1 MAKRDRRNAKVIV
14 ELKDGYISYANE
26 IENLWIVKRKA
37 YEGDWTKII
46 LAILDE
52 KGECW
57 IDLN

>member
-1 MAKRDRRNAKVIV
+1 MAKRDRRNARVIV

-26 IENLWIVKRKA
+26 IENLGILKRKA

-52 KGECW
+52 KGG
-57 IDLN
+57 N